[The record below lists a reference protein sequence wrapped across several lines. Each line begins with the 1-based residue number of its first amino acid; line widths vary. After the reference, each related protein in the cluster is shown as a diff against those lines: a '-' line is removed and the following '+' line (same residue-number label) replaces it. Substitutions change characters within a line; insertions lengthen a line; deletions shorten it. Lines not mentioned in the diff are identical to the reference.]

1 MGTMIAEALETAAP
15 PAPAGTPPDR
25 PSRQIGVGRLRG
37 WSTWAALAAS
47 ATGAVGKALGT
58 VVAGLLA
65 ASPSTRLV
73 GLLAL
78 CVVGAAVLDTV
89 GRTVWAAVVDR
100 AEGSLRDD
108 LLDAALHQ
116 PLAALSEQ
124 AVGEVLDRVDDDT
137 HDVGAMLRR
146 QLWDALRTLFA
157 AGPMWV
163 VAGLTWWPA
172 WGLFPLTAVVALLA
186 IRSLL
191 PRIAERKVAEEIAW
205 TDHAAALEEGIAAR
219 DDLRT
224 SLGRAH
230 VVRRLSG
237 LSAVVHQRF
246 DDVLRLQARVTRRAG
261 VLLYGL
267 LAGTSV
273 AGVALA
279 VGGSLSVAQLVTL
292 FLVTSTFVGQVDQ
305 VARHLPELQ
314 AGIGAITRLRQL
326 LGTQSE
332 PVGGRPLPDGALDLE
347 FRELRFSYDEGEF
360 ALHDVSLLVPAG
372 RTCAL
377 VGRTGSGKSTLASLV
392 SRAVEPERGAVFL
405 GGVDVRDLDLQRL
418 RAAVGVVTQRT
429 EILAGTLAENIAL
442 FAELPR
448 ERVESAVAELGLT
461 EWVAG
466 LPAGLDTSLGPGG
479 TPLSAGEEQLVAF
492 ARLLVRD
499 VVVVVLD
506 EATARMDP
514 LTEALV
520 VHAADRLLVGRTGLL
535 VAHRLSTTARADLV
549 AVLDR
554 GRVLQHG
561 RRAELA
567 AEPGPFRRLLAASG
581 TEASRPG
588 APVPGPASADE
599 RSPEDRPRTDG
610 SPGRSGAA

>member
-1 MGTMIAEALETAAP
+1 
-15 PAPAGTPPDR
+15 
-25 PSRQIGVGRLRG
+25 
-37 WSTWAALAAS
+37 
-47 ATGAVGKALGT
+47 
-58 VVAGLLA
+58 
-65 ASPSTRLV
+65 
-73 GLLAL
+73 
-78 CVVGAAVLDTV
+78 
-89 GRTVWAAVVDR
+89 
-100 AEGSLRDD
+100 
-108 LLDAALHQ
+108 
-116 PLAALSEQ
+116 
-124 AVGEVLDRVDDDT
+124 
-137 HDVGAMLRR
+137 
-146 QLWDALRTLFA
+146 
-157 AGPMWV
+157 
-163 VAGLTWWPA
+163 
-172 WGLFPLTAVVALLA
+172 
-186 IRSLL
+186 
-191 PRIAERKVAEEIAW
+191 
-205 TDHAAALEEGIAAR
+205 
-219 DDLRT
+219 
-224 SLGRAH
+224 
-230 VVRRLSG
+230 
-237 LSAVVHQRF
+237 
-246 DDVLRLQARVTRRAG
+246 
-261 VLLYGL
+261 
-267 LAGTSV
+267 
-273 AGVALA
+273 
-279 VGGSLSVAQLVTL
+279 
-292 FLVTSTFVGQVDQ
+292 
-305 VARHLPELQ
+305 
-314 AGIGAITRLRQL
+314 
-326 LGTQSE
+326 
-332 PVGGRPLPDGALDLE
+332 
-347 FRELRFSYDEGEF
+347 
-360 ALHDVSLLVPAG
+360 
-372 RTCAL
+372 
-377 VGRTGSGKSTLASLV
+377 
-392 SRAVEPERGAVFL
+392 RGAVFL

-610 SPGRSGAA
+610 SPGRSGAAEPETPGGEPTAVSGSVTGARRTGPPPPLPDPGDGPSLARGILSALVVRPRWGVWPALLFLVSALVGAFGAVTGYLWGGVVEQLQAGAGWNARTVILTALTAVSVFVAPLLLTAAIRRYPRWWIEVMLRVRMTVLLGQTRQHRLARTPPGEVVARSM